1 MARQTMHG
9 MTCVMLCLTHCVGNV
24 GCLVCAAGS
33 DPPGIKLRAA
43 KALEAVDYF
52 VPGYWVFS
60 KLIQSLSDI
69 GYDNN
74 NMVSL
79 HGMDTWAGGGGAELW
94 SGLLCALDKQTWSG
108 VVSADHQELGQ
119 ASIRQCHVLSSSQ
132 SVWNTLLL

>member
-1 MARQTMHG
+1 MPTKSPRAPGKPQRRHLPNKT
-9 MTCVMLCLTHCVGNV
+9 LSPL
-24 GCLVCAAGS
+24 LVLSPPPPQSPPPTPQPPLPGS

-74 NMVSL
+74 NLVSKGEKEEEGWGRRRGICT
-79 HGMDTWAGGGGAELW
+79 HT
-94 SGLLCALDKQTWSG
+94 
-108 VVSADHQELGQ
+108 VSD
-119 ASIRQCHVLSSSQ
+119 SS
-132 SVWNTLLL
+132 TA

>member
-1 MARQTMHG
+1 
-9 MTCVMLCLTHCVGNV
+9 VP
-24 GCLVCAAGS
+24 AGS

-74 NMVSL
+74 NLVRGL
-79 HGMDTWAGGGGAELW
+79 QARGGGGAGTPARGGRGHQSVLRLPH
-94 SGLLCALDKQTWSG
+94 LLCTITAVVDVPYVLASG
-108 VVSADHQELGQ
+108 
-119 ASIRQCHVLSSSQ
+119 
-132 SVWNTLLL
+132 

>member
-1 MARQTMHG
+1 
-9 MTCVMLCLTHCVGNV
+9 VP
-24 GCLVCAAGS
+24 AGS

-74 NMVSL
+74 NLVTTL
-79 HGMDTWAGGGGAELW
+79 RVGGG
-94 SGLLCALDKQTWSG
+94 TG
-108 VVSADHQELGQ
+108 VV
-119 ASIRQCHVLSSSQ
+119 
-132 SVWNTLLL
+132 

>member
-1 MARQTMHG
+1 MPKT
-9 MTCVMLCLTHCVGNV
+9 THFASLLLLLLLAVP
-24 GCLVCAAGS
+24 GS

-74 NMVSL
+74 NLV
-79 HGMDTWAGGGGAELW
+79 GAGNTQHLAAAEAAW
-94 SGLLCALDKQTWSG
+94 SECALVKRSCQQLHMRMGSST
-108 VVSADHQELGQ
+108 AT
-119 ASIRQCHVLSSSQ
+119 ACHICSSPLSSRVTTGTKGSHQ
-132 SVWNTLLL
+132 AAFLPYCCSIQ

>member
-1 MARQTMHG
+1 MGACQ
-9 MTCVMLCLTHCVGNV
+9 CS
-24 GCLVCAAGS
+24 CLVLLPILPPGS

-74 NMVSL
+74 NLVSRHCL
-79 HGMDTWAGGGGAELW
+79 QLPGG
-94 SGLLCALDKQTWSG
+94 
-108 VVSADHQELGQ
+108 
-119 ASIRQCHVLSSSQ
+119 
-132 SVWNTLLL
+132 